1 MIDGYLNLTSTGR
14 LARRLRHRF
23 RTECI
28 QKGMQ
33 GWRPLNAVKLDDW
46 LARVWLESWPEKIPA
61 SELYMINLW
70 KELAERIPPPVP
82 LDKDFNLYRL
92 LDKNYGT
99 MILSKVNPG
108 SGPPSTPLVEWRRT
122 ISRAFKKNLDGK
134 NFFHPSEL
142 PSYVGKAIAE
152 NIITC
157 PDRISF
163 LGFESPAPIEED
175 LFKLLENIADV
186 EYGGYSGRRPEY
198 LEAITLP
205 SPEQEV
211 IYLAHRLIEDA
222 RSIPLHRIGVV
233 VPDLNAYS
241 IMIERSLKEL
251 MGASPPEG
259 TSWFNITLGIPLIN
273 SMLAKAALI
282 PLRLMTENVSRE
294 LFLSLI
300 LSPYYGCW
308 QGKRHAIARADIIW
322 RARFV
327 ESGMDNLLDS
337 LKRDDPDILGKI
349 LCKEAEGLLKFA
361 RLNFSSRQTASYW
374 INAVEKLWSSLGF
387 PVISNEKDNTDSGH
401 LREIFHD
408 LSLNLGD
415 IAMDGHEFY
424 SFLTH
429 SATGKMVQIKG
440 SEEAG
445 IQILGLIESRGL
457 DFDKLYVLGLDD
469 RALPQPVR
477 PMPLLDTSERKLVHR
492 GTPAS
497 SYEIGLKAFSNL
509 ISCAPDVTLT
519 RAEQKD
525 SKPLSPSPFWP
536 KNESEKYLNIWTDPG
551 YAWARAPW
559 LRSAYEGLRIAA
571 SGGDPKIAGI
581 KRSGDTLLKETS
593 LSEGISATGME
604 TAIICPF
611 RFLIDGILKIKPL
624 EEKMSV
630 ISPMER
636 GLRIHRMVAS
646 FTSAVRGKGLD
657 LERDREKVLS
667 LLTECVDQVL
677 KDVDKLPQW
686 EVERRLLLFEDSP
699 PGMLIS
705 WLDAETGHRR
715 EGWECIA
722 EEADFKGLK
731 CNGWSFPM
739 KGRIDR
745 IDYHKDKGLI
755 CWDYK
760 TGTYP
765 NQRDILE
772 RLIAPQLPVYLL
784 ALRMG
789 NVSVVDEYLKR
800 KTPLSAGYA
809 QIKTPAA
816 VKMHQI
822 KGIEEA
828 LGKWITTIA
837 DMGKILERG
846 DFRANPYPV
855 SNIENKATACEKCPC
870 MTLCERGIVPKEM
883 ENDS

>member
-1 MIDGYLNLTSTGR
+1 MINARLNLTSTGR
-14 LARRLRHRF
+14 LARKLRHRF
-23 RTECI
+23 RIECT

-33 GWRPLNAVKLDDW
+33 GWKSLNAIKLEDW
-46 LARVWLESWPEKIPA
+46 LTRIWFESWPEKIPA
-61 SELYMINLW
+61 SELYRINLW
-70 KELAERIPPPVP
+70 RELAERIPPPVP

-92 LDKNYGT
+92 LDANYDT
-99 MILSKVNPG
+99 MIRCKINPG
-108 SGPPSTPLVEWRRT
+108 SGPLSTLLVEWRRT
-122 ISRAFKKNLDGK
+122 ISRAFKKSLDGK
-134 NFFHPSEL
+134 DFFHPSEL
-142 PSYVGKAIAE
+142 PSYVGKAIAD
-152 NIITC
+152 NIIIC

-163 LGFESPAPIEED
+163 LGFESLAPIEEEF
-175 LFKLLENIADV
+175 FKLLEDMADA
-186 EYGGYSGRRPEY
+186 EYGGNSGKRPGN

-222 RSIPLHRIGVV
+222 KSIPLHRIGVV
-233 VPDLNAYS
+233 VPDLSAYS

-251 MGASPPEG
+251 MGESSPAG

-273 SMLAKAALI
+273 SMLVKAALI
-282 PLRLMTENVSRE
+282 PLRFMTEGQTRE
-294 LFLSLI
+294 LFLSLL

-308 QGKRHAIARADIIW
+308 QGKRHVIARADITW
-322 RARFV
+322 RTRFV
-327 ESGMDNLLDS
+327 ESGLDNLLGS
-337 LKRDDPDILGKI
+337 LERDDPDILGKI
-349 LCKEAEGLLKFA
+349 LSKEGEALLKFA
-361 RLNFSSRQTASYW
+361 GINFSRRQTASYW

-387 PVISNEKDNTDSGH
+387 PVISEEKDTVDSKHLSEVIHDMSCSLGH
-401 LREIFHD
+401 V
-408 LSLNLGD
+408 
-415 IAMDGHEFY
+415 AMDGYEFY

-429 SATGKMVQIKG
+429 STTGKMAQIRG

-477 PMPLLDTSERKLVHR
+477 PMPLLDTYERKLVHR

-497 SYEIGLKAFSNL
+497 AHEIGLKAFSNL

-551 YAWARAPW
+551 YAWIRAPW
-559 LRSAYEGLRIAA
+559 LRSAYEGLQIAA
-571 SGGDPKIAGI
+571 SGDDRKIAGI
-581 KRSGDTLLKETS
+581 KKSEDTLLKETA
-593 LSEGISATGME
+593 LSEGISATGMK
-604 TAIICPF
+604 TAITCPF
-611 RFLIDGILKIKPL
+611 RFLIDVILKIKPL
-624 EEKMSV
+624 EEKRSV
-630 ISPMER
+630 VSPMER
-636 GLRIHRMVAS
+636 GLRIHRIVAS
-646 FTSAVRGKGLD
+646 FTSAVREKRLH
-657 LERDREKVLS
+657 LERDRKKVLS

-677 KDVDKLPQW
+677 KDVDKLSQW

-722 EEADFKGLK
+722 EELDFIGLK
-731 CNGWSFPM
+731 CDGWSLPI

-760 TGTYP
+760 TGSYP

-789 NVSVVDEYLKR
+789 NVSVVDEYLK
-800 KTPLSAGYA
+800 KNTPLSAGYA
-809 QIKTPAA
+809 QLKNPAA
-816 VKMHQI
+816 VKMYQI

-828 LGKWITTIA
+828 LDKWIMTIA
-837 DMGKILERG
+837 DMEEILERG

-855 SNIENKATACEKCPC
+855 SNIENKSKACEKCSC
-870 MTLCERGIVPKEM
+870 ITLCERGIVAKET